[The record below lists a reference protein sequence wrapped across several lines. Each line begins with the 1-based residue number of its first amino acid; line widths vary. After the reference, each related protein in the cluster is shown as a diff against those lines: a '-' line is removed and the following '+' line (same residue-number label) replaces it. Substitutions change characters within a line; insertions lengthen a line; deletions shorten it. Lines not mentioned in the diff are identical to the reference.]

1 MNNNKIYFIEEIKE
15 IAAPI
20 AKQYDI
26 EKIYLFG
33 SYARGE
39 ATEKSD
45 LDFIIDA
52 PNIRGLFELGGLY
65 SDLESAFQKEI
76 DLVTKGALINNSH
89 IRFKNNLEREKLL
102 IYDKNSMKSVV
113 RENSK
118 TDEETNEAE
127 ENSVEIVL

>member
-1 MNNNKIYFIEEIKE
+1 MNDNKIYSIEEIKE

-20 AKQYDI
+20 AKQYDV

-52 PNIRGLFELGGLY
+52 PNMRGLFKLGGLY

-76 DLVTKGALINNSH
+76 DIVTKRALINNSN
-89 IRFKNNLEREKLL
+89 IYYKNNLEREKLL
-102 IYDKNSMKSVV
+102 IYDKNSMESVV
-113 RENSK
+113 RESSE

-127 ENSVEIVL
+127 ENSVGIVL